1 MDYISFIYDV
11 LKRRIWQMLNKKK
24 FIKLGFKSF
33 IKNSLII
40 TPNCISIGKNV
51 FVQPNSRIE
60 GIYSYEGICFS
71 PKIVIAD
78 NCTIQQNLHLTC
90 GESVYIGTNTA
101 IAANVTI
108 TDITHPYENIH
119 LPVEKQQIIT
129 NPVFIGDDC
138 KIYNNVVVLPGTNIG
153 KHCTIGANSVV
164 NGSFPDYSVI
174 VGIPSRIIKRYCF
187 DSKKWK
193 KTEPSG
199 NFIN

>member
-1 MDYISFIYDV
+1 MITISKIYTA
-11 LKRRIWQMLNKKK
+11 LCLRFWFYLNKKR
-24 FIKLGFKSF
+24 FINLGFKSI
-33 IKNSLII
+33 IKKPLIL

-119 LPVEKQQIIT
+119 LPIEKQQIIT
-129 NPVFIGDDC
+129 NPVYIGDDC
-138 KIYNNVVVLPGTNIG
+138 KIYNNVVILPGTNIG

-187 DSKKWK
+187 DSNKWK